1 MAARSVTARHSH
13 EVVSRLV
20 LSEQWPT
27 AVVSEHTATTSV
39 VTLAA
44 VTQSTSTTILPI
56 VLGSWHLCWV
66 PQAIIQYSSLVIKQ
80 IFFSEIEF
88 LQKLLLL
95 DTETIEAHL
104 SSWWYL

>member
-13 EVVSRLV
+13 EVVSRLM

-27 AVVSEHTATTSV
+27 AVVSELTATSSV

-44 VTQSTSTTILPI
+44 VTQSTSTPI
-56 VLGSWHLCWV
+56 VCTYRPGLLASVLGTARHLS
-66 PQAIIQYSSLVIKQ
+66 ALVIKQ
-80 IFFSEIEF
+80 MLFSEIEL
-88 LQKLLLL
+88 LQKLL
-95 DTETIEAHL
+95 DPVTIEAHP

>member
-13 EVVSRLV
+13 EVVSRLM

-44 VTQSTSTTILPI
+44 VTQSTSTTTVPI
-56 VLGSWHLCWV
+56 NRGSSALRPGICAGYRKDIGY
-66 PQAIIQYSSLVIKQ
+66 QTNG
-80 IFFSEIEF
+80 
-88 LQKLLLL
+88 LL
-95 DTETIEAHL
+95 
-104 SSWWYL
+104 

>member
-13 EVVSRLV
+13 EVVSRLM

-44 VTQSTSTTILPI
+44 AVTQSTSTTIVPI

-66 PQAIIQYSSLVIKQ
+66 LQGIFQHSTLVIKQ
-80 IFFSEIEF
+80 MLFSEIGL
-88 LQKLLLL
+88 LQKLL
-95 DTETIEAHL
+95 DPETIEAHL

>member
-13 EVVSRLV
+13 EVVSRLM

-44 VTQSTSTTILPI
+44 AVTQSTSTTIVCTYRPGLLAS
-56 VLGSWHLCWV
+56 VLGSARHS
-66 PQAIIQYSSLVIKQ
+66 AQYIGN
-80 IFFSEIEF
+80 ETNA
-88 LQKLLLL
+88 LL
-95 DTETIEAHL
+95 
-104 SSWWYL
+104 

>member
-13 EVVSRLV
+13 EVVSRLM

-44 VTQSTSTTILPI
+44 AVTQSTTIVPI
-56 VLGSWHLCWV
+56 VLGS
-66 PQAIIQYSSLVIKQ
+66 AS
-80 IFFSEIEF
+80 
-88 LQKLLLL
+88 
-95 DTETIEAHL
+95 HL
-104 SSWWYL
+104 SAQYIGNQTNALL